1 MTTNQSFAYEA
12 GQQFFWLTLL
22 RQSHQAGP
30 NAWVCKCACGREVVI
45 ENVDQ
50 VRKGTRKACGCGY
63 SGTPLVFE
71 AGQKF
76 FHLTLVRPAEF
87 GRVAWYCQCDCGT
100 EIHVR
105 DVRRVR
111 LGDSKSCG
119 CENGRRPP
127 KPSTDL
133 MSGSPEGKTAL
144 ETRVSEILAEFGL

>member
-1 MTTNQSFAYEA
+1 MTTNQPFAYEA

-22 RQSHQAGP
+22 RTSYQTGP
-30 NAWVCKCACGREVVI
+30 NAWVCKCACGRVVVI
-45 ENVDQ
+45 ENVDL
-50 VRKGTRKACGCGY
+50 VRKGTRQACGCGY
-63 SGTPLVFE
+63 SGTKLLFE

-111 LGDSKSCG
+111 LGDRRSCG
-119 CENGRRPP
+119 CEHGSNRRKSRP
-127 KPSTDL
+127 DL
-133 MSGSPEGKTAL
+133 MPDNPQGKTAL
-144 ETRVSEILAEFGL
+144 ETRVAEILAEFGL